1 MRTLQEKYNAI
12 QEGSFSKDQFLR
24 DARMQHP
31 TLVTQYNG
39 YDDAVKILKNRGMI
53 SEATEQEGRK
63 VTDHPF
69 VIYTDKQGKHH
80 IEEINYEDDQKAFL
94 KTIPDTWDVYE
105 TKKEAIAE
113 KERRIKKKSI
123 NEGSYK
129 VSASS
134 KEAQYLKKGD
144 LITGGEVVSVSS
156 GAKTPSGKV
165 EVIIKGKDGKTK
177 KHIWGKYTKIGV
189 KPEKETVSEAR
200 LTKKNLADYRY
211 KPTNDMDKYPYEQ
224 ILRGLRVE
232 LEGMEVNSTPTAEE
246 YKKALEKVLKNLE
259 KDEIFYTNQLA
270 GKKKSDKT
278 YDQMIP
284 VEKNN
289 VVDKSNGM
297 EKIKNLKEDHT
308 GNTKDKY
315 KVKFSKTNNT
325 YQVWEGDHL
334 VTDFATKEKAKAY
347 ADNENKKQGLE
358 ERVMQEEVAEKY
370 RVLPIT
376 KDGKKVFQVMKGD
389 KVEKV
394 FPNRHEAEF
403 YRNKLNKVDL
413 KEGIKNL
420 IKNLL
425 AEDTFDFEP
434 GDELE
439 FTNRNDGNKY
449 QGTVKAVSPD
459 KKSFTY
465 TDPKTKKTFGWQA
478 GEDEEKFNVKKIV
491 KEEEED
497 FELKIPVKKIQ
508 NLVNVANALIEKA
521 VDTDGDPIG
530 VVDTSGTWQEPDYY
544 KSIEFDGKTLVIRST
559 SQTGG
564 HKEVVDEY
572 EGENLIYDG
581 IPSLQMII
589 RLYKKALKKHNIE
602 ESNIFETV
610 SLKDLL
616 R

>member
-53 SEATEQEGRK
+53 TEAT
-63 VTDHPF
+63 
-69 VIYTDKQGKHH
+69 
-80 IEEINYEDDQKAFL
+80 
-94 KTIPDTWDVYE
+94 
-105 TKKEAIAE
+105 
-113 KERRIKKKSI
+113 
-123 NEGSYK
+123 
-129 VSASS
+129 
-134 KEAQYLKKGD
+134 
-144 LITGGEVVSVSS
+144 
-156 GAKTPSGKV
+156 
-165 EVIIKGKDGKTK
+165 
-177 KHIWGKYTKIGV
+177 
-189 KPEKETVSEAR
+189 KETPVEKTVIKEAR
-200 LTKKNLADYRY
+200 LTKKSLVDYRY
-211 KPTNDMDKYPYEQ
+211 KPTNELDNYPYEQ

-232 LEGMEVNSTPTAEE
+232 LEIMRIVGTPTPEE
-246 YKKALEKVLKNLE
+246 YQKALGKVLKNLE

-270 GKKKSDKT
+270 GKKKSDNEH
-278 YDQMIP
+278 DQMIP

-289 VVDKSNGM
+289 VVDKDNGM
-297 EKIKNLKEDHT
+297 EKAPVVKE
-308 GNTKDKY
+308 G
-315 KVKFSKTNNT
+315 
-325 YQVWEGDHL
+325 
-334 VTDFATKEKAKAY
+334 
-347 ADNENKKQGLE
+347 AD
-358 ERVMQEEVAEKY
+358 EKY
-370 RVLPIT
+370 RILPVN
-376 KDGKKVFQVMKGD
+376 KDGKKSFQLMKGEE
-389 KVEKV
+389 VVKV

-403 YRNKLNKVDL
+403 HRNKLNGTDL

-420 IKNLL
+420 IKNIL
-425 AEDTFDFEP
+425 
-434 GDELE
+434 
-439 FTNRNDGNKY
+439 K
-449 QGTVKAVSPD
+449 
-459 KKSFTY
+459 
-465 TDPKTKKTFGWQA
+465 
-478 GEDEEKFNVKKIV
+478 
-491 KEEEED
+491 EED
-497 FELKIPVKKIQ
+497 FEYKVPVKKVQ
-508 NLVNVANALIEKA
+508 KLVDIANTLIEKA

>member
-53 SEATEQEGRK
+53 AENNLTDTQNQLIAAPIGAKAYGGGYGPFEKIKSNTWQNRK
-63 VTDHPF
+63 TGSLSHSQALASQIGSFEDF
-69 VIYTDKQGKHH
+69 R
-80 IEEINYEDDQKAFL
+80 IEEQVGKPVEPL
-94 KTIPDTWDVYE
+94 KKVVSE
-105 TKKEAIAE
+105 V
-113 KERRIKKKSI
+113 
-123 NEGSYK
+123 SYK
-129 VSASS
+129 VSPNS
-134 KEAQYLKKGD
+134 KEAQNLKKGD
-144 LITGGEVVSVSS
+144 VITGGEVVSVSS

-165 EVIIKGKDGKTK
+165 EVVIKGKDGKTR

-189 KPEKETVSEAR
+189 KPKKETVSEAR

-308 GNTKDKY
+308 RNTKDKY

-376 KDGKKVFQVMKGD
+376 KDGKKVFQVMKGA

-403 YRNKLNKVDL
+403 HRNKLNKVDL

-420 IKNLL
+420 IKNIL
-425 AEDTFDFEP
+425 
-434 GDELE
+434 
-439 FTNRNDGNKY
+439 K
-449 QGTVKAVSPD
+449 
-459 KKSFTY
+459 
-465 TDPKTKKTFGWQA
+465 
-478 GEDEEKFNVKKIV
+478 
-491 KEEEED
+491 EEED
-497 FELKIPVKKIQ
+497 FEYKEEGVDFIREFKIGDKIKLDD
-508 NLVNVANALIEKA
+508 NGKVRVYTITKPGMRKGNERPKEDEFYL
-521 VDTDGDPIG
+521 TSPGTIG
-530 VVDTSGTWQEPDYY
+530 
-544 KSIEFDGKTLVIRST
+544 FDATADWIRKN
-559 SQTGG
+559 QI
-564 HKEVVDEY
+564 K
-572 EGENLIYDG
+572 
-581 IPSLQMII
+581 
-589 RLYKKALKKHNIE
+589 E

-616 R
+616 N